1 LDLPIDHFRL
11 LGVSPTTDGTTVLRT
26 LQQRL
31 DRAPDQGFTL
41 DTLQARADLLQASA
55 DLLSDE
61 ERRQA
66 YERELTSIAA
76 SANGAIAALEIP
88 PSKEVAGL
96 LLLLEAGQAQEAFEA
111 ASRGLQPPQ
120 APALGSSR
128 EADLSLLAGLACQ
141 GAAAECREQ
150 RRYEASAR
158 LLQQGLQLLQR
169 MGQQPEQRRRLEH
182 DLQTLLPY
190 RVLDLIS
197 RDLSAQTPRQEGIAL
212 LERLVQQRGGL
223 EGDNDPDFPASEF
236 QPFFKQIRQFLTV
249 QEQVDLFNRWAE
261 AGSATADFL
270 ASFALTAAGFVQRKP
285 ERILAALQ
293 RLQSGGQGGM
303 ELVMACQQLLLGQ
316 VEEAQALF
324 DAGAEGDPDLQAWAE
339 RQGDEPLAA
348 LCAHCRDWLSTE
360 VLPGFRDI
368 EAEADLDAWF
378 ADRDVQAYID
388 QQDRIHGRQRSAAA
402 GPELGAG
409 WPDLSLMPSLGESIP
424 SDLTGAAAAADGSD
438 SGEDIGV
445 DDEDEND
452 LWDGPAWNWPRL
464 ELPAISLP
472 KLAWPEL
479 SLPQL
484 PLPSLEAWPRWAL
497 PAGAAVVVAAGL
509 GGWLLLRPRSEQ
521 VKPLPVQPL
530 EKPAPSAAPPV
541 EVPALPL
548 TAADP
553 SDAQLQTL
561 LEAWLKAKAALLA
574 GQTPAQPL
582 DAIARPLP
590 VERLQEQLRANAAA
604 GARDSVNA
612 SITGLRSLERSPRR
626 IAVEATLTYSDRR
639 TDANGSLISQT
650 PSTTLRN
657 VYVFARDG
665 EAWRLAAFRPSP

>member
-76 SANGAIAALEIP
+76 NANGAIAALEIP

-141 GAAAECREQ
+141 GSAAECREQ

-169 MGQQPEQRRRLEH
+169 MGQQPEQRRKLEH

-197 RDLSAQTPRQEGIAL
+197 RDLSAQAPRQEGIAL

-223 EGDNDPDFPASEF
+223 EGDNDPAFPAEEF

-249 QEQVDLFNRWAE
+249 QEQVDLFHRWAE
-261 AGSATADFL
+261 GGSATADFL

-293 RLQSGGQGGM
+293 RLQSSGQAGM
-303 ELVMACQQLLLGQ
+303 EVVQACQQLLLGQ

-324 DAGAEGDPDLQAWAE
+324 EAGADADLRAWAE
-339 RQGDEPLAA
+339 QQGDEPLAA

-388 QQDRIHGRQRSAAA
+388 QQDRIHGRQRSSSEPVATAD
-402 GPELGAG
+402 LGAG
-409 WPDLSLMPSLGESIP
+409 WPDVSLMPPSLEGLGSGT
-424 SDLTGAAAAADGSD
+424 DLDLNGDGD
-438 SGEDIGV
+438 LEEEDDG
-445 DDEDEND
+445 DDD
-452 LWDGPAWNWPRL
+452 LWDGPGWSWPAL
-464 ELPAISLP
+464 QLPAWRLP
-472 KLAWPEL
+472 EWRLPA
-479 SLPQL
+479 LPQL
-484 PLPSLEAWPRWAL
+484 PRPDLGAMPRWGL
-497 PAGAAVVVAAGL
+497 PAGAALVVAAGL
-509 GGWLLLRPRSEQ
+509 GGWLLLRPRAEQ
-521 VKPLPVQPL
+521 VKPLPVQPV
-530 EKPAPSAAPPV
+530 EQPVAKPAAP
-541 EVPALPL
+541 VPALQPTVPL

-553 SDAQLQTL
+553 SDAQLQSL
-561 LEAWLKAKAALLA
+561 LEAWLTAKAALLA
-574 GQTPAQPL
+574 GQPAGQPL
-582 DAIARPLP
+582 EAIARPLL
-590 VERLQEQLRANAAA
+590 VQRLQEQLRANAAA
-604 GARDSVNA
+604 GAKETVSASV
-612 SITGLRSLERSPRR
+612 TGLRSLERSPQR

-639 TDANGSLISQT
+639 SGNDGTLLSQT

-657 VYVFARDG
+657 LYVFARDG
-665 EAWRLAAFRPSP
+665 EQWRLAAFRPSP